1 MSNYQTPPGQ
11 PPQGGQPGP
20 YPPQGVPGQG
30 LQKDGRPGQPGPYP
44 GGAPG
49 PYPGGQPGPYPPQG
63 APQPGAYPGPGQGA
77 PQPGAYPVT
86 PGPVPP
92 GMPVSPAGFGL
103 AMKTRNPLGVWGLTL
118 ITLGIYGLVW
128 WFKIQKELGLFDRRI
143 VVNPGVSVLAFL
155 PGAYIVVP
163 PFVSVYNTA
172 TRIQAAQRA
181 AGLPQSCSGG
191 LGILLYILLG
201 THTIYY
207 QSELNKINTHYRN
220 PPEGTQLPL
229 VA

>member
-1 MSNYQTPPGQ
+1 MSNYPPPPG
-11 PPQGGQPGP
+11 PPPH
-20 YPPQGVPGQG
+20 
-30 LQKDGRPGQPGPYP
+30 
-44 GGAPG
+44 
-49 PYPGGQPGPYPPQG
+49 GGQPGPYPPQG
-63 APQPGAYPGPGQGA
+63 APGQGPHKGGQPGPYPGGQPGGQPGPYPGGQSGPYPPQGA
-77 PQPGAYPVT
+77 PQGPPQPGPYPVA

-92 GMPVSPAGFGL
+92 GMPMSPAGFGL

-128 WFKIQKELGLFDRRI
+128 WYKVQKQLALFDQRI
-143 VVNPGVSVLAFL
+143 QVNPAVSVLAFL
-155 PGAYIVVP
+155 PGGYLIVP

-172 TRIQAAQRA
+172 TRIQTAQRA

-207 QSELNKINTHYRN
+207 QSELNKINTHYQN